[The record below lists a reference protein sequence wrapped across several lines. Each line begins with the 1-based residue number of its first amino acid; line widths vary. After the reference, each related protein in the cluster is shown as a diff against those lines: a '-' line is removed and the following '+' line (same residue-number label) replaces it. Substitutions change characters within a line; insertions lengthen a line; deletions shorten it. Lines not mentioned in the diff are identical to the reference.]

1 LAIKPTLPN
10 KEIKMSTISA
20 ATHRTASMNLF
31 IALAIVVVAV
41 LAFAALSSIVVPKPG
56 IIPVTGNQNAY
67 VDFLRGE
74 KAVFSGRIELGNV
87 LSTFHAGEKAVY
99 INAVDVGG
107 ALSTYR
113 LGEKALYPS
122 PVAANA
128 LSAWHSGEATIVRFD
143 ALESALLTWRQG
155 EKDTH

>member
-20 ATHRTASMNLF
+20 TTHRTASMNLF

-87 LSTFHAGEKAVY
+87 LSTFHAGEKTLYAS
-99 INAVDVGG
+99 AVDAEN
-107 ALSTYR
+107 ALWVYRIGEKSASTSIESALLQFR
-113 LGEKALYPS
+113 LGEK
-122 PVAANA
+122 NA
-128 LSAWHSGEATIVRFD
+128 
-143 ALESALLTWRQG
+143 
-155 EKDTH
+155 K